1 MCLVLFVQEFN
12 SLAERLRARTKRKPS
27 YLEEDGAQE
36 EEQEEQE
43 QDDWFDEEG
52 DGDEEFLEVHKMEQ
66 SEDFCGICHLGGN
79 LLCCDTCTGVYHLS
93 CLNPPLKIVPR
104 GSWSCPKCVS
114 LKKSLIFTT
123 VMCFSVVYGSKNLF
137 W

>member
-1 MCLVLFVQEFN
+1 MCLLLFVQEFN

-52 DGDEEFLEVHKMEQ
+52 DADEEFLEVHKMEQ
-66 SEDFCGICHLGGN
+66 
-79 LLCCDTCTGVYHLS
+79 V
-93 CLNPPLKIVPR
+93 
-104 GSWSCPKCVS
+104 GS
-114 LKKSLIFTT
+114 
-123 VMCFSVVYGSKNLF
+123 
-137 W
+137 